1 MLEVTSDQILA
12 SLLVKKQ
19 SVKSRFYLLDLIGK
33 NIWLESESYP
43 DTGGD

>member
-1 MLEVTSDQILA
+1 MLEVTPDQILA
-12 SLLVKKQ
+12 NLLVKKQ
-19 SVKSRFYLLDLIGK
+19 SVKSRFYLLDLIDK